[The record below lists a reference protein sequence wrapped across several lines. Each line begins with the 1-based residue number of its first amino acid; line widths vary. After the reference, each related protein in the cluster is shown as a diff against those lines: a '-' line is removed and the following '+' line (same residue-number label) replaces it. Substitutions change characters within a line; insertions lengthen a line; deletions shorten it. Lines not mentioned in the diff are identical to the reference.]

1 MSEEDGLTPF
11 PKSEDLNYFPDSQ
24 ILLEL
29 RTNEDVVYATHLIQI
44 NQLFQIWRDHCYN
57 AEEVV
62 RRCSSKTLFLKT
74 CNIHR
79 KGPLLKDLSNKETF
93 PNTGIFLWI
102 LQNFYKQRFFIEH
115 LWWLLLSMIKV
126 CSIPLW
132 MTNEWQ
138 INNNNHYNAWTI
150 LFSNKTK
157 FKWNCK
163 LLWWFS
169 KLLLVSWNMIIIF
182 VEKLT

>member
-1 MSEEDGLTPF
+1 MAWHLSPKQKIWIIFLTATSF
-11 PKSEDLNYFPDSQ
+11 YSYVQMRTSSMQLTLYKSINYFRYEG
-24 ILLEL
+24 II
-29 RTNEDVVYATHLIQI
+29 V
-44 NQLFQIWRDHCYN
+44 N

-79 KGPLLKDLSNKETF
+79 KGPLLKDLSNKERF
-93 PNTGIFLWI
+93 PNAGIFLWI
-102 LQNFYKQRFFIEH
+102 LQNFYNQRFFIEH

-138 INNNNHYNAWTI
+138 INNNNHHSAWTI

-169 KLLLVSWNMIIIF
+169 SLLLVSWNMIIIF